1 MRGEKR
7 AITSDRGQIDNVK
20 TFADRDTNYSTF
32 EKRIDIRYSYIK
44 GIQNEQ
50 GK

>member
-7 AITSDRGQIDNVK
+7 AITSDRGHDNVK